1 MNKAVK
7 KIKKIIA
14 AIDKLEA
21 KGETL
26 REDLS
31 EAVDELEEL
40 DEDELLN

>member
-7 KIKKIIA
+7 KIKKILS

-31 EAVDELEEL
+31 EAIDELEE
-40 DEDELLN
+40 DNYSEDD